1 MFDGGSV
8 GGSEGRHT
16 GTHVGFACVHTA
28 LHTFGKGRGRPLRGS
43 RARRGA
49 MWLALWR
56 PSSRSA
62 SSTPPS
68 PVATGGAMVA
78 RRDVRHRRPI
88 IAASLRIA
96 APSACH
102 GHAARDILAAPL
114 ARAVVAHIAK
124 LSQRWCRRIRRGSSC
139 RSGWPA
145 YHVIGTLSRD
155 RLLSRVISNL
165 SCDKLIS

>member
-1 MFDGGSV
+1 MADYLSREIVHALANPRRESRRSRKTSIHTPTRRERDGSTAVLFDGGSV
-8 GGSEGRHT
+8 GSSEGQHT
-16 GTHVGFACVHTA
+16 GTYVGFACVHTA
-28 LHTFGKGRGRPLRGS
+28 LHMFGKGCGCHLRGS

-88 IAASLRIA
+88 IAASLRIT

-102 GHAARDILAAPL
+102 WHAARDSPSSNPL
-114 ARAVVAHIAK
+114 
-124 LSQRWCRRIRRGSSC
+124 SF
-139 RSGWPA
+139 
-145 YHVIGTLSRD
+145 
-155 RLLSRVISNL
+155 
-165 SCDKLIS
+165 